1 MAGRLSRAVTVPCME
16 RGVAMFS
23 RLAGA
28 IIRAMLVTGLVA
40 APYVALSGTVT
51 GTGDVVVFL
60 ALAAAV
66 FTVVEYGAVA
76 PSILE
81 FRDAPPFNRLRFV
94 ALFAILATLVTLQ
107 HDETGASTLTR
118 LVTVLGARASELI
131 DFPFSPVRLAVL
143 MLPPDAT
150 PDLVTDVRNAA
161 GVSYILSLG
170 MLAAFWYCIRV
181 TGWPAREGGFNI
193 WINMPTFD
201 PMAGGD
207 IVVRLKRD
215 GHVNLVLGFLLPFI
229 IPVVVKLV
237 ASDSEMVSLTDPQV
251 LIWTMTAWAYLPAIL
266 LMRGM
271 ALLRIARM
279 VEAQRAR
286 NQATDRAFQPA

>member
-1 MAGRLSRAVTVPCME
+1 
-16 RGVAMFS
+16 MFS

-28 IIRAMLVTGLVA
+28 MIRAMLVAALVA

-51 GTGDVVVFL
+51 GTDDVVMFL
-60 ALAAAV
+60 AVVAAV
-66 FTVVEYGAVA
+66 FTVVEYTAAA

-94 ALFAILATLVTLQ
+94 ALFAILAALVTLQ
-107 HDETGASTLTR
+107 HSEPGASTLTR

-150 PDLVTDVRNAA
+150 PVLVADVRNAA

-170 MLAAFWYCIRV
+170 MLAAFWYCIRFAD
-181 TGWPAREGGFNI
+181 WPAREGGFNI

-207 IVVRLKRD
+207 VVARLKRD
-215 GHVNLVLGFLLPFI
+215 GHVNLVLGFLLPFF

-237 ASDSEMVSLTDPQV
+237 AADSELVSLTDPLV

-286 NQATDRAFQPA
+286 NQAADQVLQPA